1 MFKYNCR
8 YEIVLSIICQ
18 RLSPTKKEKILMQET
33 VPESPS
39 SQTLTK
45 EIHLTQTAHGIHD
58 FLAESNFDLN
68 YLQRYLM
75 SVDSSELI
83 MFNDSKVIL
92 KRSSCKKMCNI
103 SLDLFQENCPRI
115 ITPGYLPSGKLPPY
129 YWRLDNSPLDNTLR

>member
-1 MFKYNCR
+1 MGISEENNKDL
-8 YEIVLSIICQ
+8 VLSM
-18 RLSPTKKEKILMQET
+18 RMKEL
-33 VPESPS
+33 ESIFLI
-39 SQTLTK
+39 SQVDLKGIHADVQIYLTQ
-45 EIHLTQTAHGIHD
+45 IHLTQTAHGIHD

-75 SVDSSELI
+75 SVDNSELI

-115 ITPGYLPSGKLPPY
+115 INPGYLPSGKLPPY

>member
-1 MFKYNCR
+1 MGISEENNKDL
-8 YEIVLSIICQ
+8 VLSM
-18 RLSPTKKEKILMQET
+18 RMKEL
-33 VPESPS
+33 ESIFLI
-39 SQTLTK
+39 SQVDLKGIHADVQIYLTQ
-45 EIHLTQTAHGIHD
+45 IHLTQTAHGIHD

-75 SVDSSELI
+75 SVDNSELS

-115 ITPGYLPSGKLPPY
+115 ITVKKSAPVLLAPG
-129 YWRLDNSPLDNTLR
+129 